1 MERSFFEENPVE
13 FLENKG
19 YHNIREDKLIKLPK
33 YSLFEFEGGKRRL
46 LASASELQKG
56 NEMVIPGHLVKLLYH
71 AQRINS
77 FNSTKYL
84 DYVSAHKKEFEKVLS
99 CVEDF
104 ANLYVDVEKNL
115 SKIRAVADSMDN
127 FSIEEISNSFI
138 NLLTLTALGAPA
150 DFNFLG
156 EKIPRKRYTSTKE
169 CLNATLI
176 HQSITGLYETRI
188 DLSKIG
194 EE

>member
-1 MERSFFEENPVE
+1 M
-13 FLENKG
+13 LMLK
-19 YHNIREDKLIKLPK
+19 
-33 YSLFEFEGGKRRL
+33 
-46 LASASELQKG
+46 
-56 NEMVIPGHLVKLLYH
+56 
-71 AQRINS
+71 
-77 FNSTKYL
+77 
-84 DYVSAHKKEFEKVLS
+84 
-99 CVEDF
+99 
-104 ANLYVDVEKNL
+104 KNL

-188 DLSKIG
+188 DLSKLG